1 MNLTELK
8 KKPIG
13 ELIKIAE
20 FMGLE
25 GMARNRKQDIIF
37 AILKRHAMNGEEIF
51 GDGVL
56 EILSDGF
63 GFLRSAAGSYLAG
76 PDDIYVSPSQ
86 ILSSLPESTKQK
98 IKERMPFYQ
107 EWQAKKQQEAEQ
119 QKMQKLVQEGIQR
132 KQMRDAILEGEGQ
145 GQKAENVK
153 EADKL
158 KIALEEDQ
166 NMQMPLAQNNM
177 SPEEK
182 DALYAKVQEP
192 GEVQKAQA
200 ASILGGLGIR

>member
-86 ILSSLPESTKQK
+86 IRRLTCARVTPLRVRFDHQK
-98 IKERMPFYQ
+98 K
-107 EWQAKKQQEAEQ
+107 AN
-119 QKMQKLVQEGIQR
+119 V
-132 KQMRDAILEGEGQ
+132 ILLY
-145 GQKAENVK
+145 
-153 EADKL
+153 L
-158 KIALEEDQ
+158 K
-166 NMQMPLAQNNM
+166 
-177 SPEEK
+177 
-182 DALYAKVQEP
+182 
-192 GEVQKAQA
+192 
-200 ASILGGLGIR
+200 

>member
-1 MNLTELK
+1 MRSIFYSFPNIILHLFHSVWPLMNLTELK

-63 GFLRSAAGSYLAG
+63 GF
-76 PDDIYVSPSQ
+76 
-86 ILSSLPESTKQK
+86 
-98 IKERMPFYQ
+98 
-107 EWQAKKQQEAEQ
+107 QAKHADDLKGANA
-119 QKMQKLVQEGIQR
+119 KIDVKGGILTLCNFLCGFGIQGS
-132 KQMRDAILEGEGQ
+132 KLLEY
-145 GQKAENVK
+145 V
-153 EADKL
+153 
-158 KIALEEDQ
+158 IANLLH
-166 NMQMPLAQNNM
+166 PRA
-177 SPEEK
+177 
-182 DALYAKVQEP
+182 
-192 GEVQKAQA
+192 
-200 ASILGGLGIR
+200 GG

>member
-63 GFLRSAAGSYLAG
+63 GFYAPLQVLILQVRMISMLVLHKFVVL
-76 PDDIYVSPSQ
+76 IYELVIRLQ
-86 ILSSLPESTKQK
+86 VRFAHL
-98 IKERMPFYQ
+98 
-107 EWQAKKQQEAEQ
+107 KK
-119 QKMQKLVQEGIQR
+119 V
-132 KQMRDAILEGEGQ
+132 
-145 GQKAENVK
+145 NVT
-153 EADKL
+153 L
-158 KIALEEDQ
+158 H
-166 NMQMPLAQNNM
+166 
-177 SPEEK
+177 
-182 DALYAKVQEP
+182 Y
-192 GEVQKAQA
+192 
-200 ASILGGLGIR
+200 

>member
-63 GFLRSAAGSYLAG
+63 GFLRSAAGFILPVQMTSTSARRKSVVLTYVLAI
-76 PDDIYVSPSQ
+76 PLPVPFVHRKKVNV
-86 ILSSLPESTKQK
+86 IL
-98 IKERMPFYQ
+98 
-107 EWQAKKQQEAEQ
+107 
-119 QKMQKLVQEGIQR
+119 
-132 KQMRDAILEGEGQ
+132 
-145 GQKAENVK
+145 
-153 EADKL
+153 
-158 KIALEEDQ
+158 
-166 NMQMPLAQNNM
+166 
-177 SPEEK
+177 
-182 DALYAKVQEP
+182 LYSK
-192 GEVQKAQA
+192 
-200 ASILGGLGIR
+200 

>member
-63 GFLRSAAGSYLAG
+63 GFC
-76 PDDIYVSPSQ
+76 V
-86 ILSSLPESTKQK
+86 LPQVR
-98 IKERMPFYQ
+98 I
-107 EWQAKKQQEAEQ
+107 
-119 QKMQKLVQEGIQR
+119 
-132 KQMRDAILEGEGQ
+132 
-145 GQKAENVK
+145 
-153 EADKL
+153 
-158 KIALEEDQ
+158 
-166 NMQMPLAQNNM
+166 
-177 SPEEK
+177 
-182 DALYAKVQEP
+182 
-192 GEVQKAQA
+192 
-200 ASILGGLGIR
+200 